1 MTKKELEQYCKLK
14 KEVAYL
20 QRRLDKLYDK
30 EIPEISGKVQASAP
44 EYPCIM
50 KSVSVQMYE
59 PKANDARNEV
69 IALLKDRQRR
79 CEEKMLQVA
88 RYIDRIE
95 DAELRQIFEM
105 RYMEGKKLEE
115 IAEALNQERSGI
127 GKKITA
133 YLQLSHNSQK
143 SVL

>member
-14 KEVAYL
+14 KEIAYL

-30 EIPEISGKVQASAP
+30 DIPEISGKVQASAP

-50 KSVSVQMYE
+50 RRVSVQMYE

-69 IALLKDRQRR
+69 ITLLEDRQRR
-79 CEEKMLQVA
+79 CEEKMLEVEQ
-88 RYIDRIE
+88 YIDRIE

-105 RYMEGKKLEE
+105 RYIEGMKLEE

-133 YLQLSHNSQK
+133 YLQLSHNSRK

>member
-20 QRRLDKLYDK
+20 QKRLDKLYDK
-30 EIPEISGKVQASAP
+30 EVPEISGKVQASAP
-44 EYPCIM
+44 YYPCIM
-50 KSVSVQMYE
+50 QRVSVQMYE

-69 IALLKDRQRR
+69 ITILEDRQRR
-79 CEEKMLQVA
+79 CEEKMLEVE
-88 RYIDRIE
+88 RYIDKIE

-105 RYMEGKKLEE
+105 RYMEGRKLRE
-115 IAEALNQERSGI
+115 IADEVNLDLSVV

-133 YLQLSHNSQK
+133 YIEFANNAK
-143 SVL
+143 KKVV

>member
-30 EIPEISGKVQASAP
+30 DIPEISGKVQASAP

-50 KSVSVQMYE
+50 RGVAVQMYE
-59 PKANDARNEV
+59 PKANDELNKV
-69 IALLKDRQRR
+69 IALLEDRQRR
-79 CEEKMLQVA
+79 CEEKMLEVE
-88 RYIDRIE
+88 RYIDKIE

-105 RYMEGKKLEE
+105 RYMEGMKLEV
-115 IAEALNQERSGI
+115 IAETLNQERSGI

-143 SVL
+143 SML

>member
-30 EIPEISGKVQASAP
+30 EVPEISGKVQASDP
-44 EYPCIM
+44 EYPCIR

-59 PKANDARNEV
+59 PKANDELNKV
-69 IALLKDRQRR
+69 IALLEDRQRR
-79 CEEKMLQVA
+79 GEEKMLEVE
-88 RYIDRIE
+88 RYIDKIE

-105 RYMEGKKLEE
+105 RYMEGKKLHE
-115 IAEALNQERSGI
+115 IADALNQDLSGI

-133 YLQLSHNSQK
+133 HLQLSNNSKK
-143 SVL
+143 SML

>member
-14 KEVAYL
+14 KEVAYP

-30 EIPEISGKVQASAP
+30 DIPEISGKVQASDP
-44 EYPCIM
+44 EYPCIR

-59 PKANDARNEV
+59 PKANDELNKV
-69 IALLKDRQRR
+69 IAILEERQRKG
-79 CEEKMLQVA
+79 EEKMLEVE
-88 RYIDRIE
+88 RYIDKIE

-105 RYMEGKKLEE
+105 RYMEGKKLHE
-115 IAEALNQERSGI
+115 IADALNQDLSGI

-133 YLQLSHNSQK
+133 HLQLSNNSKK
-143 SVL
+143 SML